1 MSHPAPRR
9 FGVGDVVAGLT
20 VTLVLVPQA
29 LAYAELAGL
38 PPQVG
43 LFAGALPPIV
53 AAFFASSPYLQT
65 GPTAVTSLLTGGAL
79 GTVAVAGT
87 DDYVRLAAVLALI
100 VGVTRLVLGLAR
112 GGAIAYLMSQPVLVG
127 FTSGAAVIIMASQL
141 PKMVATVPDAEGVV
155 PRAWWT
161 LVHLA
166 SWDRTSLV
174 LSVGSIVA
182 IVALRRVHRLF
193 PGVLLVMIAAV
204 VWSEA
209 TGYMGPTI
217 GHLPGDLPSV
227 ALDLPFGEVGSL
239 LVPGLVIAI
248 VGFAEPTSIARTFA
262 AAERLPWDVN
272 RELVSQGMANI
283 TAGLTGG
290 MPVGGSFAR
299 SALNRIA
306 GAQSRWAGAVT
317 GVAMLAV
324 LPLAPRI
331 SALPLSVLGA
341 VIALSAWSL
350 FQPGPVFRLWQRS
363 HLQGLVALGT
373 FVATIAVAPRVD
385 QGVLIGIALSIGAH
399 LVRELRVDH
408 DLELSGDTLTM
419 RPSGVIWFATTP
431 QLERRFLDALAE
443 HPDIR
448 RLVVDLSG
456 VGRVDY
462 SGAAVLAELVDD
474 ATAGGLEVVFE
485 AIPDHAT
492 RSLAAHLGGRHGVPR
507 LDELP
512 PQQRH
517 QRWRWG

>member
-1 MSHPAPRR
+1 MSSAPPRR
-9 FGVGDVVAGLT
+9 FAVADVIAGLT

-43 LFAGALPPIV
+43 LFAGALPPIA

-79 GTVAVAGT
+79 GAVAVAGS
-87 DDYVRLAAVLALI
+87 DDYVRAAALLALV
-100 VGVTRLVLGLAR
+100 VGVTRLALGLVRA
-112 GGAIAYLMSQPVLVG
+112 GAIAYLMSQPVLVG
-127 FTSGAAVIIMASQL
+127 FTSGAAVLIMASQL
-141 PKMVATVPDAEGVV
+141 PKMAGVSPDTSGVI
-155 PRAWWT
+155 PRAWWA
-161 LVHLA
+161 LVHLPD
-166 SWDRTSLV
+166 WNRTSVL

-204 VWSEA
+204 AWSELA
-209 TGYMGPTI
+209 HYTGATI
-217 GHLPGDLPSV
+217 GHLPGDLPRPN
-227 ALDLPFGEVGSL
+227 LDLPLGELGAL
-239 LVPGLVIAI
+239 IVPGLVIAI

-272 RELVSQGMANI
+272 RELVSQGVANI

-299 SALNRIA
+299 SALNRLA
-306 GAQSRWAGAVT
+306 GAHSRWAGAIT
-317 GVAMLAV
+317 GLAMLAV
-324 LPLAPRI
+324 LPLAPTI
-331 SALPLSVLGA
+331 EALPLAVLGA

-350 FQPGPVFRLWQRS
+350 FQPGPMLTLWRRS
-363 HLQGLVALGT
+363 RLQGLVAVGT
-373 FVATIAVAPRVD
+373 FAATIAVAPRVD
-385 QGVLIGIALSIGAH
+385 RGVLIGIALSIGAH

-408 DLELSGDTLTM
+408 ELELSGDTLTM

-448 RLVVDLSG
+448 RLVLDLSG

-474 ATAGGLEVVFE
+474 ADAGGLEVE
-485 AIPDHAT
+485 IGPIPDHAV
-492 RSLAAHLGGRHGVPR
+492 RALAAHLGGRHGVPR
-507 LDELP
+507 LEELP
-512 PQQRH
+512 PDQRH
-517 QRWRWG
+517 QRWRRG